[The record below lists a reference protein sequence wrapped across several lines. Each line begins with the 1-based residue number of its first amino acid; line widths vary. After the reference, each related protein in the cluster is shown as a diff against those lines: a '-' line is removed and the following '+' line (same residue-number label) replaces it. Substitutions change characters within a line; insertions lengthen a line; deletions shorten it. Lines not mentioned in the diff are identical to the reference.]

1 MIVYKIKVLLFWL
14 IYFFFFRAVK
24 KVHENDDIFD
34 TVPALAVRQKLRSS
48 LSRTSETSALP
59 RIWPL
64 EESYRCIHMSN
75 LLL

>member
-1 MIVYKIKVLLFWL
+1 MLL
-14 IYFFFFRAVK
+14 K
-24 KVHENDDIFD
+24 KFMNMMTSLNCACSCRE
-34 TVPALAVRQKLRSS
+34 TKLRSS

-75 LLL
+75 LLLILKLLWSIRNGFT